1 MIKEIFFRI
10 IILLNEN
17 TFKRKRK
24 GGNNMDAYLLIIALL
39 SIVIVIVG
47 VSLFKWHAFISLT
60 VASLFLAVFSGLS
73 FDKIV
78 SAYETGVGG
87 VLGHLVGILALGTIL
102 GKMLSESGAGL
113 RIANYFVNV
122 FGEKKLPW
130 AMFFSGFIIG
140 IPVFFEVGI
149 LILLPLV
156 ISIQKATK
164 KNILLIALPGIAGLS
179 IVHGLVPPHPGA
191 IAAIGIFD
199 ANLGT
204 VLLYSL
210 IIVVPAGI
218 LGGPL
223 FAKWINSRVFPK
235 GESTLITA
243 EPIAE
248 DKLPSIGVSFLS
260 ILLPVILMI
269 IGTAAPYLTI
279 FSQGVRNV
287 LIFLGSPLLSLLIA
301 VFFAFYFL
309 GMRQGMDKESIKKF
323 TEDCFLPVGSI
334 LLIIGAGGAFKQVL
348 IASGVGDTIG
358 SMSESLSLSPLVL
371 AFMIAGLIRIAT
383 GSATVALTTAA
394 GIVSPII
401 AGMSGVNVELLVI
414 ATGAGSLMFSHVND
428 AGFWMVKEYLG
439 LTVEETFKT
448 WTVLETILSFIAF
461 AGVLILDLIV

>member
-1 MIKEIFFRI
+1 
-10 IILLNEN
+10 
-17 TFKRKRK
+17 
-24 GGNNMDAYLLIIALL
+24 MDAYLLIITLF
-39 SIVIVIVG
+39 SIVLVILG

-60 VASLFLAVFSGLS
+60 VASLFLAIFSGLS
-73 FDKIV
+73 WDKIV

-113 RIANYFVNV
+113 QIANFFVRV

-199 ANLGT
+199 ANLGK

-210 IIVVPAGI
+210 IIALPAGI
-218 LGGPL
+218 VGGPL
-223 FAKWINSRVFPK
+223 FAKYIYKRVVPQ
-235 GESTLITA
+235 GEPELVRVEEKDEKA
-243 EPIAE
+243 
-248 DKLPSIGVSFLS
+248 LPSVGISFFS

-269 IGTAAPYLTI
+269 IGTAAPYMK
-279 FSQGVRNV
+279 
-287 LIFLGSPLLSLLIA
+287 FLPGEVQKALAFIGSPLVSLLLA

-309 GMRQGMDKESIKKF
+309 GFKQGIGKEKLKKF
-323 TEDCFLPVGSI
+323 TEDCILPVGSI
-334 LLIIGAGGAFKQVL
+334 VLIIGAGGAFKQVL
-348 IASGVGDTIG
+348 IDSGVGTTIG
-358 SMSESLSLSPLVL
+358 NMSESLSLSPLVL

-401 AGMSGVNVELLVI
+401 AGMSGVNVELLVL

-439 LTVEETFKT
+439 LSVEETFKT
-448 WTVLETILSFIAF
+448 WTVLETVLSFVAF
-461 AGVLILDLIV
+461 AGVLILDLFV